1 MQDLLK
7 EFSELSSR
15 KYIIK
20 DEVPNYAYT
29 AGYYE
34 SVLMSMYRLLSKK
47 DQQHFELF
55 FKNSI
60 KTLKEENTN
69 A

>member
-7 EFSELSSR
+7 EFSDLSSR
-15 KYIIK
+15 KYIIR

-34 SVLMSMYRLLSKK
+34 STLMSMYRLLRKK

-55 FKNSI
+55 FKNAI
-60 KTLKEENTN
+60 KDLKEQ